1 MLVHGI
7 RPGLYRGELGMVYI
21 LDGYIP
27 DGQAIHH
34 SDSRQVLNLDG
45 GSAVTGQVWTTM
57 MGIRL
62 YYGCMVTEAGR
73 RTGRRFLDGE

>member
-1 MLVHGI
+1 
-7 RPGLYRGELGMVYI
+7 MVYI

-45 GSAVTGQVWTTM
+45 GSAVTGQVWATM

-62 YYGCMVTEAGR
+62 YYGCMVTEADRRAGR
-73 RTGRRFLDGE
+73 QVLDDE